1 MYNLK
6 DIKRIHLELTTK
18 CQARCPM
25 CPRRVNGGILNPLF
39 EITEIDLDLF
49 KKWFPISFIKQL
61 DELYLCGN
69 LGDPIIARDCLEILQ
84 YIRGVNS
91 NLHLAIHTNGSAR
104 NPEWWNKL
112 AEINVKIAFGIDG
125 LADTHKLYRID
136 TDFDKII
143 ENAISFINAGGE
155 AEWAM
160 LVFEHNEH
168 QVEECRALSEKLG
181 FSRFTLKH
189 TSRFQDNKLHVLN
202 NEGRTT
208 HILYPTQK
216 SKDMIP
222 KIEES
227 LKIEKPYISCKAQAR
242 NEIYVSAT
250 GIISPCCW
258 LDFSWILPRQ
268 DSRIE
273 YMDRINMLPSLKNQ
287 SFEEIFDSNY
297 FNKIADTWNNKPLKE
312 CSRQCGTFDKLR
324 EQFV

>member
-1 MYNLK
+1 MYNFK
-6 DIKRIHLELTTK
+6 DIKNIHLEITTK

-25 CPRRVNGGILNPLF
+25 CPRRINGGMLNPLF
-39 EITEIDLDLF
+39 ELTEIDLDTF
-49 KKWFPISFIKQL
+49 KEWFPVSFIQQL
-61 DELYLCGN
+61 ERINLCGN
-69 LGDPIIARDCLEILQ
+69 LGDPIIASDCLEILH
-84 YIRGVNS
+84 YVKDVNP
-91 NLHLAIHTNGSAR
+91 NIYLRMHTNGSAR
-104 NPEWWNKL
+104 NIQWWQRL
-112 AEINVKIAFGIDG
+112 AKTNTSVTFGIDG

-143 ENAISFINAGGE
+143 DNAGSFIRAGGV

-168 QVEECRALSEKLG
+168 QIEECRELSKTIG
-181 FSRFTLKH
+181 FNKFTLKH

-202 NEGRTT
+202 NEGRTS

-216 SKDMIP
+216 SKDMIF

-227 LKIEKPYISCKAQAR
+227 LKVDKPYISCKAQSGK
-242 NEIYVSAT
+242 EIYVSAT

-273 YMDRINMLPSLKNQ
+273 YMDRINMLPSLKTQ
-287 SFEEIFDSNY
+287 SFEEIFNSNY
-297 FNKIADTWNNKPLKE
+297 FNSIADTWNNTPLKE
-312 CSRQCGTFDKLR
+312 CAKQCGTFDKLR
-324 EQFV
+324 AQYV

>member
-1 MYNLK
+1 MYNFK
-6 DIKRIHLELTTK
+6 DIKNIHLEITTK

-25 CPRRVNGGILNPLF
+25 CPRRINGGMLNPLF
-39 EITEIDLDLF
+39 ELTEIDLDTF
-49 KKWFPISFIKQL
+49 KEWFPVSFIQQL
-61 DELYLCGN
+61 ERINLCGN
-69 LGDPIIARDCLEILQ
+69 LGDPIIASDCLEILN
-84 YIRGVNS
+84 YVKDINP
-91 NLHLAIHTNGSAR
+91 NIHLRMHTNGSAR
-104 NPEWWNKL
+104 NIQWWQRL
-112 AEINVKIAFGIDG
+112 AKTNTSVTFGIDG

-143 ENAISFINAGGE
+143 DNAGSFIRAGGV

-168 QVEECRALSEKLG
+168 QIEECRELSKTIG
-181 FSRFTLKH
+181 FNKFTLKH

-202 NEGRTT
+202 NEGRTS

-216 SKDMIP
+216 SKDMIF

-227 LKIEKPYISCKAQAR
+227 LKVDKPYISCKAQSGK
-242 NEIYVSAT
+242 EIYVSAT

-273 YMDRINMLPSLKNQ
+273 YMDRINMLPSLKTQ
-287 SFEEIFDSNY
+287 SFEEIFNSNY
-297 FNKIADTWNNKPLKE
+297 FNSIADTWNNTPLKE
-312 CSRQCGTFDKLR
+312 CAKQCGTFDKLR
-324 EQFV
+324 AQYV